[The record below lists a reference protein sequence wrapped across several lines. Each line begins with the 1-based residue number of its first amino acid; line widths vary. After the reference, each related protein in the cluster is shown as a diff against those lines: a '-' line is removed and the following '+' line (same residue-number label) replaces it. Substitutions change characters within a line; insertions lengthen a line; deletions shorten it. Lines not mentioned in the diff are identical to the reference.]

1 LLEKYPDEI
10 KLVIKHFP
18 LKNHKFALKAA
29 KAALAANVQGEFW
42 LFHEDLFENHKSLN
56 DKKIQDI
63 AKDLDL
69 DTEKFAK
76 DMNSVPVA
84 KMIKNDLL
92 NGRKIGVRGT
102 PSVFINGKILKKR
115 NLSGFSE
122 MIEMELKKKNK

>member
-1 LLEKYPDEI
+1 MLEKYPDEV

-29 KAALAANVQGEFW
+29 KAALAANMQGEFW
-42 LFHEDLFENHKSLN
+42 MFHEELFENHKGLN

-69 DTEKFAK
+69 DMEKFAK
-76 DMNSVPVA
+76 DMNSVAVA
-84 KMIKNDLL
+84 RMIKNDLL

-115 NLSGFSE
+115 NLAGFSE
-122 MIEMELKKKNK
+122 MIEAELK